1 MNLLVFGC
9 IDDRDEISLKEY
21 HLTMD
26 GLQTNALVEIGTRL
40 TELAVRGTVS
50 AVSKRIHALRVEKDI
65 EMIRNK
71 YEEIVN
77 ELLAERE
84 EAIRI
89 AQFYKSEVERYQISD
104 EDIEHLHRTISNV
117 LHILRK
123 LNPNAPIDTVEQLK
137 ELVSVDTLKAMQL
150 LGFNYKA
157 AIGEPLTE
165 VCAQAILS
173 LSTAKRTGKNAEK
186 VKSKG

>member
-1 MNLLVFGC
+1 
-9 IDDRDEISLKEY
+9 
-21 HLTMD
+21 MD
-26 GLQTNALVEIGTRL
+26 NPQATVLVEIGTRL

-50 AVSKRIHALRVEKDI
+50 AVSKRIKALRLEKDI

-71 YEEIVN
+71 YDEIVN

-89 AQFYKSEVERYQISD
+89 AQFYKSELERYQISD

-117 LHILRK
+117 LDILREFG
-123 LNPNAPIDTVEQLK
+123 PEAPIDAFERLK
-137 ELVSVDTLKAMQL
+137 ELVNVDTLKTMQL

-157 AIGEPLTE
+157 AIGEPLTQ

-173 LSTAKRTGKNAEK
+173 LSTGARINGTKRDRG
-186 VKSKG
+186 KSKG